1 MAKTISAEER
11 VTNLVVALMSSDF
24 GLTKQQILSSVSGYR
39 ERNEAGVTADA
50 LDKMFE
56 RDKDQLRSL
65 GIPIE
70 TIGDF
75 ADPNDLREARYR
87 IPKSD
92 YELPDDI
99 QFTPEEVAV
108 LQLAGSVWS
117 AGSMSDDAQAGVR
130 KIRAL
135 GIDGDEP
142 IIGLAPRLS
151 AKQSSFAPLQDAI
164 ERGVAVQFD
173 YLKPGDSA
181 ARRRELYPL
190 ALVEFES
197 RWHVHGVDLDISEAR
212 TFLLSRIVSGVKMT
226 KRTLDDPPR
235 EGAAARARHELEEL
249 AQANVAAVQITPG
262 TEAALRLSRR
272 ATQRSDGFSIPF
284 VDLELFADEL
294 ASYGPEVR
302 VLSPEALRNA
312 VIQRLRATALAH
324 GGAE

>member
-1 MAKTISAEER
+1 
-11 VTNLVVALMSSDF
+11 
-24 GLTKQQILSSVSGYR
+24 
-39 ERNEAGVTADA
+39 GVTADA

-164 ERGVAVQFD
+164 ERGVAVQ
-173 YLKPGDSA
+173 
-181 ARRRELYPL
+181 
-190 ALVEFES
+190 
-197 RWHVHGVDLDISEAR
+197 
-212 TFLLSRIVSGVKMT
+212 
-226 KRTLDDPPR
+226 
-235 EGAAARARHELEEL
+235 
-249 AQANVAAVQITPG
+249 
-262 TEAALRLSRR
+262 
-272 ATQRSDGFSIPF
+272 
-284 VDLELFADEL
+284 
-294 ASYGPEVR
+294 
-302 VLSPEALRNA
+302 
-312 VIQRLRATALAH
+312 
-324 GGAE
+324 